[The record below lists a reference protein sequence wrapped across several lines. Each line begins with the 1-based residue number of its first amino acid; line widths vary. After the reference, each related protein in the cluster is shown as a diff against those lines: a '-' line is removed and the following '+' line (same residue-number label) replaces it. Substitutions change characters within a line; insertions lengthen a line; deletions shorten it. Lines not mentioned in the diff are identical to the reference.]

1 MNREGYHFRNKKLT
15 LSNVTGYLKHQ
26 FDEVEYE
33 NSNSMFKRRLLQF
46 QCLFCQTYGIYVHKT
61 PHLNCCL

>member
-1 MNREGYHFRNKKLT
+1 MNREGYHLRNKKFT

-26 FDEVEYE
+26 FEEVEYE

-46 QCLFCQTYGIYVHKT
+46 KCLFCQTYSI
-61 PHLNCCL
+61 